1 VNEFAFFK
9 TSVYEYLCDNNYYL
23 RSFNQ
28 ESEILNEDYWRE
40 QIFTFWSL
48 LPQFILLST
57 LSPF

>member
-1 VNEFAFFK
+1 MNI
-9 TSVYEYLCDNNYYL
+9 YYL